1 MAGGKTRAPP
11 PAPRRPARPRPAP
24 APLPARAA
32 RCYRR
37 PVSDPT
43 PPDAP
48 APEDAPDQ
56 GLPPPVDPTEG
67 VPTRRLVRSLVV
79 YLVLAFGLAWGLAAV
94 LYVHYGP
101 DALRVAPKTM
111 GDHLALEA
119 GLFGMMLCPGIA
131 ALVVRGAVVRQPLR
145 DLGLTFGLY
154 RGWLLAF
161 VIPLGVVVAAFAVS
175 YLVGPAHFDWALT
188 HYRELLVQQGQD
200 VAHFDKMPKLGL
212 HAIFFVQA
220 VIVGPVLGLPF
231 ALGEELGW
239 RGHLTPILMRL
250 LGRPAGLLVA
260 GAIWGLWHL
269 PIILMGHNYPG
280 HPWLGAGLFVGFC
293 VLLSPVLQWLFET
306 SGSAWPR
313 PSATGWSTRPPA
325 TSSWPPWATRRSP
338 WGPWAGPATSSSP
351 SPGPS
356 PSGASS
362 AAGAS
367 GAGRSA
373 AWHGWHPR
381 GPGAGLAE
389 MAFSA
394 CQPGRGRT
402 FSALP
407 WAPLGGPWS
416 RGARHPGYGGPQGRQ
431 NFGQCDSEACLP
443 PPGKMEG
450 IPPARTLRGR
460 TQVRNRYV
468 SRWNRPRGVPSELCR
483 PA

>member
-1 MAGGKTRAPP
+1 M
-11 PAPRRPARPRPAP
+11 
-24 APLPARAA
+24 
-32 RCYRR
+32 
-37 PVSDPT
+37 SDPT

-48 APEDAPDQ
+48 APEDAPDK

-67 VPTRRLVRSLVV
+67 VPTRRLVRSLSV

-101 DALRVAPKTM
+101 DALRVPPKTM

-306 SGSAWPR
+306 SGSVVAP
-313 PSATGWSTRPPA
+313 ALGHGVVNQA
-325 TSSWPPWATRRSP
+325 TSYFIMGTVGYQALTVGTLGWPGYLVLAV
-338 WGPWAGPATSSSP
+338 
-351 SPGPS
+351 
-356 PSGASS
+356 
-362 AAGAS
+362 AGAF
-367 GAGRSA
+367 
-373 AWHGWHPR
+373 
-381 GPGAGLAE
+381 
-389 MAFSA
+389 AF
-394 CQPGRGRT
+394 RR
-402 FSALP
+402 F
-407 WAPLGGPWS
+407 
-416 RGARHPGYGGPQGRQ
+416 
-431 NFGQCDSEACLP
+431 
-443 PPGKMEG
+443 
-450 IPPARTLRGR
+450 LRGR
-460 TQVRNRYV
+460 GERRRALG
-468 SRWNRPRGVPSELCR
+468 SLARLAS
-483 PA
+483 